1 MTEINDG
8 RLQGNKITSSLLYGE
23 INQLMDRGSMDEGND
38 ERGECNC
45 YGIDQDN
52 GGSRSKIAF

>member
-1 MTEINDG
+1 MNDG
-8 RLQGNKITSSLLYGE
+8 RLQGNRITSSLLYGE
-23 INQLMDRGSMDEGND
+23 INQSMDRGGMDEGND

-45 YGIDQDN
+45 YGIDQDD